1 MNLFALAAAVAMSAS
16 VLSVVPAQAHQSTDV
31 SYADLDVATFDGE
44 ARLES
49 RIKHAIE
56 LVCEM
61 PDRRAPA
68 AMAAFERC
76 ATEARTRVDVQL
88 SARGIGL

>member
-16 VLSVVPAQAHQSTDV
+16 VLSVVPAQAQQSADV
-31 SYADLDVATFDGE
+31 IYADLNVATYDGAE
-44 ARLES
+44 RLES
-49 RIKHAIE
+49 RIKHAIDV
-56 LVCEM
+56 VCDL